1 MSRHVNLINLG
12 NVLQRNIGTSRV
24 FLDHPEAKILKNLRL
39 GAIRGFNVY
48 IGLPKNT
55 LDMPLIIP
63 LRNGKISLIF
73 L

>member
-1 MSRHVNLINLG
+1 MFYKEISE
-12 NVLQRNIGTSRV
+12 QAGTRSA